1 MGVGIVGIVGIVGV
15 GIVGIVGVGVG
26 LRWSSFMMI
35 MLMFLINTV
44 TCTWTLSAPWLAR
57 SSSGTLPA

>member
-1 MGVGIVGIVGIVGV
+1 MGVGIVGIVGV
-15 GIVGIVGVGVG
+15 GIVGVGIVGVGVG
-26 LRWSSFMMI
+26 LRWSSFMI